1 MAPTISHVGMTVG
14 DIHAAIEF
22 YRNVFGCEPIGQP
35 FHVKRDG
42 SYMGELYVKVLD
54 DRFKESYVV
63 FLSTADH
70 AVLELFEFK
79 DPEVEVLTNHYPYW
93 QTGVS
98 HICFVREDIETAVE
112 EIVKHGGRDR
122 MGVLSLFDKSN
133 DVKIAYCED
142 PWGNLIE
149 LFNVDNPG
157 LFEAAI
163 RHAAAQQGTAD

>member
-1 MAPTISHVGMTVG
+1 MAPMLSHIGMTVG
-14 DIHAAIEF
+14 DINAAIDF
-22 YRNVFGCEPIGQP
+22 YRDVFDCQPLGKP

-42 SYMGELYVKVLD
+42 SYMGELYAKCFD

-63 FLSTADH
+63 FLTLAEH

-79 DPEVEVLTNHYPYW
+79 DPKVEVLTNHYPYW
-93 QTGVS
+93 QTGIS
-98 HICFVREDIETAVE
+98 HICLVREDIENAVE
-112 EIVKHGGRDR
+112 DIVKHGGRDR
-122 MGVLSLFDKSN
+122 MGVLPLFKSS

-157 LFEAAI
+157 VFEASI
-163 RHAAAQQGTAD
+163 RHAAASQNA